1 MTHLL
6 AAFEDHLRMT
16 CGSGRT
22 VIAYIADAKA
32 FLAFAEDQPPAIDLV
47 ERWVNSLNH
56 GRMRPQSIAR
66 KKAGLRR
73 WLGYAARHGDDV
85 AGKTLEILRDYRI
98 GPPVREADV
107 QQRRAVTEAE
117 YQEARSKATPRYK
130 ALVDILWWSGCRIS
144 EVVGDETAGIPALTI
159 GQAVLLVQ
167 TGTIIT
173 RGKGGKR
180 RIIVL
185 PAVGREAL
193 KPYVDSQTGQASP
206 SRALFPIT
214 TQAVH
219 AALRRLGLPSAHSF
233 RHAYRAKLRLAG
245 LDEDTARALMGHGPK
260 NITAAYG
267 TPGAKELLLA
277 AERLTPVSI

>member
-1 MTHLL
+1 M
-6 AAFEDHLRMT
+6 
-16 CGSGRT
+16 S
-22 VIAYIADAKA
+22 
-32 FLAFAEDQPPAIDLV
+32 
-47 ERWVNSLNH
+47 
-56 GRMRPQSIAR
+56 
-66 KKAGLRR
+66 
-73 WLGYAARHGDDV
+73 RHGDDV

-107 QQRRAVTEAE
+107 QQRRAVTAGE
-117 YQEARSKATPRYK
+117 YQGARAKAAPRYI
-130 ALVDILWWSGCRIS
+130 ALVDLLWWTGCRIS

-193 KPYVDSQTGQASP
+193 KPYVDSQTEQASP

-214 TQAVH
+214 TQAAH
-219 AALRRLGLPSAHSF
+219 AALRRLGLPSAHCF
-233 RHAYRAKLRLAG
+233 RHAYRSRLRQAG
-245 LDEDTARALMGHGPK
+245 VSDELQRRLLGHGSRDVTT
-260 NITAAYG
+260 NYG
-267 TPGAKELLLA
+267 VAGPDELLCA
-277 AERLTPVSI
+277 VDRLE

>member
-1 MTHLL
+1 MNLDSFEAHL
-6 AAFEDHLRMT
+6 AAT

-22 VIAYIADAKA
+22 VLAYLTDARQFA
-32 FLAFAEDQPPAIDLV
+32 QFLGDRPATIDAV
-47 ERWVNSLNH
+47 EGWVGSLNH
-56 GRMRPQSIAR
+56 GSHRPQTIAR
-66 KKAGLRR
+66 KRAAIRR
-73 WLGYAARHGDDV
+73 LLGYMSRHGDDV
-85 AGKTLEILRDYRI
+85 AGKTLEILRDYHV
-98 GPPVREADV
+98 GPPVREADI
-107 QQRRAVTEAE
+107 QQRRAVTDPE
-117 YQEARSKATPRYK
+117 YQDARTKATPRYK
-130 ALVDILWWSGCRIS
+130 ALIDLLWWSGCRIS
-144 EVVGDETAGIPALTI
+144 EVVGDQTAGIPALTI

-180 RIIVL
+180 RVIVL